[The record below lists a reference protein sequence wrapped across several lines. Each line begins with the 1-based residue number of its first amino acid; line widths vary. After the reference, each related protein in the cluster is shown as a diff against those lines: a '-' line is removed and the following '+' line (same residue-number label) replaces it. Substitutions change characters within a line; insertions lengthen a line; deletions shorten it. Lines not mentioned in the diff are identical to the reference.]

1 MKIYRRVRSSLSDN
15 VQSNTQEEKSVIM
28 AYIPSKAKRTLSEER
43 KYELAKAKRI
53 LEKFKKIESNTP
65 MYCTTYKGMRVCAKT
80 EERLNEIV
88 EQLKNM

>member
-1 MKIYRRVRSSLSDN
+1 
-15 VQSNTQEEKSVIM
+15 M

-65 MYCTTYKGMRVCAKT
+65 MYCTTYKGIRVCAKT
-80 EERLNEIV
+80 EERLKEIV
-88 EQLKNM
+88 EQLKKQVKL

>member
-1 MKIYRRVRSSLSDN
+1 MRKYKKKPTGI
-15 VQSNTQEEKSVIM
+15 
-28 AYIPSKAKRTLSEER
+28 ARTFYEER
-43 KYELAKAKRI
+43 NREREKASRQ

-88 EQLKNM
+88 EQLKNR

>member
-1 MKIYRRVRSSLSDN
+1 MRKDKMQLKNMALTFSAERNMIR
-15 VQSNTQEEKSVIM
+15 EKAIM
-28 AYIPSKAKRTLSEER
+28 Q
-43 KYELAKAKRI
+43 